1 LRGLFYRRIEFM
13 KSELVSG
20 HVLHAATRD
29 DLALLDGV
37 AVTPMPLW
45 STRVALSRPKT
56 PTTESTGPWDIL
68 MGRRVVVRPL
78 TVNNFEFSS
87 HGMVVLETSA
97 PTQAILCSTLD
108 YKCRSNPMEQKF
120 IVDRRRL
127 RSVHVIERLEAMT
140 LFERGKPSPPMASS
154 KSRTIGLIMQTN
166 HAIKPNQRNDLCQHL
181 PCMAQF
187 LNHDCL
193 LPAREIQR
201 GIECEF
207 EWRGSQLARLR

>member
-1 LRGLFYRRIEFM
+1 M

-140 LFERGKPSPPMASS
+140 LSNVANPVRQWLRS
-154 KSRTIGLIMQTN
+154 KAGR
-166 HAIKPNQRNDLCQHL
+166 
-181 PCMAQF
+181 
-187 LNHDCL
+187 
-193 LPAREIQR
+193 
-201 GIECEF
+201 
-207 EWRGSQLARLR
+207 